1 MVEILDMPFTT
12 AIFDLKEK
20 KSRDNFSYIVDYLY
34 IISYRVN
41 FHRLRHISC
50 IFRSNL
56 KIKQS
61 IRQPYNKEIHKN

>member
-1 MVEILDMPFTT
+1 MVENEREILDMPFTT
-12 AIFDLKEK
+12 VIFDLKK
-20 KSRDNFSYIVDYLY
+20 KSKNNFSYIVDYLY

-41 FHRLRHISC
+41 FHRLRHISY

-61 IRQPYNKEIHKN
+61 NRQPYN